1 MILFIFPCLLSANVI
16 KKGVT
21 VVVFKIS
28 DLKNVNFA
36 SFSTRRYNGVLWKT
50 HFFGTSLLHK
60 NLCSAKTGHNFFFKK
75 YDTVRL
81 DDRSLH

>member
-1 MILFIFPCLLSANVI
+1 M
-16 KKGVT
+16 
-21 VVVFKIS
+21 VFKIS

-60 NLCSAKTGHNFFFKK
+60 NLCSAKTGHIFFSKTN
-75 YDTVRL
+75 TVRL

>member
-1 MILFIFPCLLSANVI
+1 MPSVRKCN
-16 KKGVT
+16 KKGGVT

-36 SFSTRRYNGVLWKT
+36 SFSIRRYNGVLWET

-60 NLCSAKTGHNFFFKK
+60 NLCSAKTGHNFFSKIN
-75 YDTVRL
+75 TVWL